1 MPKLISIKD
10 IKEGMELA
18 VPVRNKFSQVLLAE
32 DIKLEE
38 RHINILS
45 LWGIQDIYIKD
56 TEEEKE
62 VQFDETEILKAKE
75 QLKKRLKWNF
85 RNSCEEEI
93 YNLALNE
100 LLTNKMKFVST

>member
-1 MPKLISIKD
+1 MPKLITIND

-38 RHINILS
+38 RHIKILS
-45 LWGIQDIYIKD
+45 LWGIQSIYIKD

-62 VQFDETEILKAKE
+62 VQYDESVILKAKE
-75 QLKKRLKWNF
+75 ELKKRLTWNF
-85 RNSCEEEI
+85 RNPSEEEI

-100 LLTNKMKFVST
+100 LLVKKMK